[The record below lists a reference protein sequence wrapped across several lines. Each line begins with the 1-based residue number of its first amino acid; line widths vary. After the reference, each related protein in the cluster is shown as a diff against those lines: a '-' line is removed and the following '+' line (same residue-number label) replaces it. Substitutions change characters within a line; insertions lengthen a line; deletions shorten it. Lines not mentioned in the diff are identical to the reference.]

1 MSDNTTDDHS
11 QIEPQSRPSR
21 KIRHR
26 KVFAV
31 LPTLL
36 TLCNAACGFGAISI
50 AAKVGPDHF
59 QGLELFTAAKLIFL
73 AMLFDAL
80 DGSAARLTNQ
90 TSDFGA
96 QLDSLCD
103 AISFGV
109 APAFLMLQLA
119 HPEHH
124 RMDAILVAPYN
135 YLPQILLEVLPRIL
149 WAIAIL
155 YMWCALLRLGRF
167 NVETDDDDS
176 HDSFSGLPSPAAA
189 GVVASFLIAVQLVST
204 GKVVRWLRPA
214 VDYLLPALIVVVPLV
229 TLAVALLMV
238 SRIRYAHLFNQMIR
252 GRRSRKQI
260 LQMVFALVVVLVFF
274 ELALPVLFCVFAFAA
289 PVRAFWDRYY
299 LKLNKNKTVS
309 PEETKAV

>member
-1 MSDNTTDDHS
+1 MSSIDTGT
-11 QIEPQSRPSR
+11 PPSAPRR

-59 QGLELFTAAKLIFL
+59 KGIELITAAQLIFL

-109 APAFLMLQLA
+109 APAFIMLQLI
-119 HPEHH
+119 HPDHH
-124 RMDAILVAPYN
+124 LMDTIVQAPFN
-135 YLPQILLEVLPRIL
+135 YHPRIL
-149 WAIAIL
+149 WGIAVL
-155 YMWCALLRLGRF
+155 FMWCALLRLGRF
-167 NVETDDDDS
+167 NVESDEEDS
-176 HDSFSGLPSPAAA
+176 HEFFSGLPSPAAA
-189 GVVASFLIAVQLVST
+189 GVVASFPIAVKELKEQLSIDGAVS
-204 GKVVRWLRPA
+204 WAQPAAQLSSARPC
-214 VDYLLPALIVVVPLV
+214 DPAAIDHSGGGNADGVADPLC
-229 TLAVALLMV
+229 
-238 SRIRYAHLFNQMIR
+238 SFI
-252 GRRSRKQI
+252 
-260 LQMVFALVVVLVFF
+260 
-274 ELALPVLFCVFAFAA
+274 
-289 PVRAFWDRYY
+289 
-299 LKLNKNKTVS
+299 
-309 PEETKAV
+309 